1 MSPGVRI
8 AQMARSTIWT
18 THFVYQNCLMIWP
31 LGVLCTWLG
40 SWDYSGNRK
49 VSLVIHVTFFTL
61 VGPCRSTFS
70 LQVNFLVYLFY
81 SVPIPSFKGT
91 GLVVYAILTHTT
103 QYGRVWQGMWEIFV
117 SFLDLDFAPLLLHL
131 VLVSG
136 MSTMHACNACIIYLH
151 CIYLCA
157 LRIPW
162 GFGKGF
168 SSLQTIQ

>member
-31 LGVLCTWLG
+31 LGLLCTWLG

-61 VGPCRSTFS
+61 VGPCRSTFFSISISILS
-70 LQVNFLVYLFY
+70 LFL
-81 SVPIPSFKGT
+81 PSR
-91 GLVVYAILTHTT
+91 VHRACDTHTYHT
-103 QYGRVWQGMWEIFV
+103 VWQGMAGYV
-117 SFLDLDFAPLLLHL
+117 LLGNFCLFFRLRHCFIAFTL

-151 CIYLCA
+151 CFYLCA
-157 LRIPW
+157 LRIPL